1 MQNRGLNQKGVTLV
15 EVLISL
21 VILLIV
27 FMGLIQASILSINH
41 NLRNAMRDEAV
52 RIASEYMSRA
62 RSTANIDNI
71 AGAPAAGTAV
81 LCCPPN
87 TCVFTALAPS
97 GLSTAVNRGIRNMN
111 WTFNVTTTGCYTDA
125 TYSIAEATVTVNYI
139 YPEQPTADLLDPN
152 KRQTTSANSRVK
164 RRL

>member
-52 RIASEYMSRA
+52 RVASEYMSRA

-71 AGAPAAGTAV
+71 AGAQSAANLCPA
-81 LCCPPN
+81 
-87 TCVFTALAPS
+87 VFTAAAP
-97 GLSTAVNRGIRNMN
+97 LSTAVNRGIRNIKQQ
-111 WTFNVTTTGCYTDA
+111 FIVTTTGCYTDT
-125 TYSIAEATVTVNYI
+125 TYSIAEATITVAYI
-139 YPEQPTADLLDPN
+139 YPEQPTADLLDPG

>member
-52 RIASEYMSRA
+52 RIASEYMSMA
-62 RSTANIDNI
+62 RSTANIDKI
-71 AGAPAAGTAV
+71 AGAQSAVNLCPA
-81 LCCPPN
+81 
-87 TCVFTALAPS
+87 VFTAAAP
-97 GLSTAVNRGIRNMN
+97 LSTTINRGIRNIN
-111 WTFNVTTTGCYTDA
+111 QQFIVTTTGCYTDA